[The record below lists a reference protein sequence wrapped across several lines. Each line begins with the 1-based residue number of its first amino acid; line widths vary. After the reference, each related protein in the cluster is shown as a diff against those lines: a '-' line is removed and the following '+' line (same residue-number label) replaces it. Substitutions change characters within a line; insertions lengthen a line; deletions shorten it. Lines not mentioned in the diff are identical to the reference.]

1 MYIVFVVIPRIP
13 SDEGYSFSQKSGV
26 YCDYISVF
34 STSDE
39 EVAKAVAELLTKDYE
54 GGPGEDYPEGFIFKS
69 EAEMS
74 LKERI
79 RAHEQLSNLEDWALQ
94 MHEKATRYAEE
105 APMLALGDT
114 ETNEL
119 STATSE
125 EGEYCFRRYSE
136 YWKARFE
143 DEEGSFRD
151 TKGFAIIHKLLR
163 DSSPRCPISAIE
175 LAGMD
180 ENLADVQHS
189 YQDTLDYEATRK
201 LKQEIED
208 LEELISDAKQKHSC
222 DQLELHTQEKEKLE
236 AALIKATGIYGKS
249 RLLGPQSPRKNAQ
262 VRVRRAFTR
271 ALARIQ
277 KDMPKLAAHLS
288 DRISTGSSCYYTHDN
303 SFEWQLD

>member
-1 MYIVFVVIPRIP
+1 MYIVFVVIPRVP
-13 SDEGYSFSQKSGV
+13 SDEGYSFSQKSGA
-26 YCDYISVF
+26 YRDYIPVF
-34 STSDE
+34 RTSDE
-39 EVAKAVAELLTKDYE
+39 EVAEAVAELLTKDYE
-54 GGPGEDYPEGFIFKS
+54 GGPWEDYPEGFIFKS
-69 EAEMS
+69 EAEIS

-94 MHEKATRYAEE
+94 MHERATRYAEK
-105 APMLALGDT
+105 AHMLALDDT
-114 ETNEL
+114 ETNEP
-119 STATSE
+119 STAASE

-136 YWKARFE
+136 YWKVRFE
-143 DEEGSFRD
+143 DEEGSFQD

-163 DSSPRCPISAIE
+163 DSSPKCPISAIE

-180 ENLADVQHS
+180 ENLANVSHS
-189 YQDTLDYEATRK
+189 YQDTLDYEAILK

-208 LEELISDAKQKHSC
+208 LEELISDAQQKHSY

-236 AALIKATGIYGKS
+236 AELIKATGIYGKS
-249 RLLGPQSPRKNAQ
+249 RLLGPQSPKKNAQ